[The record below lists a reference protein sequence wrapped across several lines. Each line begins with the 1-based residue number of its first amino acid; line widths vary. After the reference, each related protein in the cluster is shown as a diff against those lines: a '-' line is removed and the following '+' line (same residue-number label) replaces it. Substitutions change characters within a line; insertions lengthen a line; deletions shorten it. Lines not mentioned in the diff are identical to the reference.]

1 MLSKPWES
9 LLRLAGSTLS
19 SASSSIYPNSLQ
31 QQGYWMD
38 FPSSLEKC
46 MPRTRCSLT
55 QKLTACHQGEKRWA
69 LALNSSV
76 SGWGAFSLLPAAF
89 CRALQSCRSSWKT
102 AVISYA
108 EQRCRARVLCAQQ
121 THLPQPPGHRVGHT
135 DQWPLQGGDQGK
147 RGKWSQKICLHVCRK
162 GKD

>member
-9 LLRLAGSTLS
+9 LLHLAGSTLS

-38 FPSSLEKC
+38 FPSSLEKR
-46 MPRTRCSLT
+46 MPCTRCSLT

-102 AVISYA
+102 AVLSYA
-108 EQRCRARVLCAQQ
+108 EQRCPSQSQGALCSANPSS
-121 THLPQPPGHRVGHT
+121 TTP
-135 DQWPLQGGDQGK
+135 WPQGGSHWPVATARWGPGQE
-147 RGKWSQKICLHVCRK
+147 RK
-162 GKD
+162 MKPENLPACV